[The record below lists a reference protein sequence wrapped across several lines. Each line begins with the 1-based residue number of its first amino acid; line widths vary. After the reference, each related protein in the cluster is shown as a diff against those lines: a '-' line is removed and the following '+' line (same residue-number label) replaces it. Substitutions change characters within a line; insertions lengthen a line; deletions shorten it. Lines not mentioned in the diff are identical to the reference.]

1 MKNPIVNFLFVIT
14 FSIAIIMGIQFGFHL
29 MKLPDTLLFYVGLTI
44 VMVIAFIIGWFVI
57 KELNKIFSDDKEKSE
72 KNEGNKE

>member
-1 MKNPIVNFLFVIT
+1 
-14 FSIAIIMGIQFGFHL
+14 MGIQFGFHL
-29 MKLPDTLLFYVGLTI
+29 MKLPDTLFFYVGLTI

>member
-14 FSIAIIMGIQFGFHL
+14 FSIAIIMGIQFGFRL
-29 MKLPDTLLFYVGLTI
+29 ITLSNTIFFYVGLTM
-44 VMVIAFIIGWFVI
+44 VVVIAFMIGWFVI
-57 KELNKIFSDDKEKSE
+57 KELNKIFSDDEEKSE

>member
-1 MKNPIVNFLFVIT
+1 
-14 FSIAIIMGIQFGFHL
+14 MGIQFGFHL
-29 MKLPDTLLFYVGLTI
+29 MKLPDTLFFYVGLTI

-72 KNEGNKE
+72 KN